1 MRIFCSGIT
10 KNIHGEKKNWILT
23 SYDSTNGKGKI
34 KERLSDNTTTI
45 TPGANK
51 GSRAVA
57 SSENLSTDKVTES
70 SPLSQENRLNNPS
83 QSAIESASA
92 EVETSP
98 TEARRRQV
106 TPRVGQTLSK
116 RERTSGVDALFS
128 RISESAVL
136 ADERTRPEVK
146 RRIEEKKKKL
156 LKGWAIATD
165 N

>member
-1 MRIFCSGIT
+1 MSGVIVKEGEAKIVFEKDGYRVVIS

-57 SSENLSTDKVTES
+57 SSENLSTDKDTES
-70 SPLSQENRLNNPS
+70 SPSPQENGPKNS
-83 QSAIESASA
+83 TQSAVESASA

-98 TEARRRQV
+98 HRNPEEGRQLQNG
-106 TPRVGQTLSK
+106 PR
-116 RERTSGVDALFS
+116 E
-128 RISESAVL
+128 
-136 ADERTRPEVK
+136 
-146 RRIEEKKKKL
+146 
-156 LKGWAIATD
+156 GWRV
-165 N
+165 